1 MPFNPATGVYTPPN
15 GAENAFPGQIIAS
28 ATWNAIFTDISNALT
43 QLGLQLVNWQCF
55 NPRIISSPG
64 NITVGVND
72 RIILIEASV
81 PSIILPAAATKVNP
95 VTIIGD
101 GSTIF
106 GSNTAILI
114 PSSGELI
121 SGLSRTTL
129 VSNYQSIT
137 LLPLAA
143 GGWLMES

>member
-1 MPFNPATGVYTPPN
+1 MPFNPSTGVFTPPN
-15 GAENAFPGQIIAS
+15 GAENAFPGQVIAS
-28 ATWNAIFTDISNALT
+28 ATWNAVFTDISNALT
-43 QLGLQLVNWQCF
+43 QLGQQQIVF
-55 NPRIISSPG
+55 NPRIIGSPG

-95 VTIIGD
+95 VTIIGG

-114 PSSGELI
+114 PSGGELI

-143 GGWLMES
+143 GGWLME